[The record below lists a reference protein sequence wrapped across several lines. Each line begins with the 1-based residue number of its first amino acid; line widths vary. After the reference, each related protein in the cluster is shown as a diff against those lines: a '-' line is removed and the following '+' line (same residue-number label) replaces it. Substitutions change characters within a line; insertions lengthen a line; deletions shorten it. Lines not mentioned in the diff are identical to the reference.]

1 MLRPWLLVVLVAA
14 LALWLWRQPHVDAPE
29 ATGGNARHRMEPG
42 YVATGAVM
50 TETGVDG
57 QPLYRLRADRIAQP
71 DPTSE
76 IALAAP
82 LFQYQGP
89 TVWTVSAHEG
99 VLPPSE
105 QEIRLSG
112 DVLARA
118 DQAGAEP
125 MQLHTATLTV
135 NMQTRRAD
143 TVDPVTME
151 WGANRLSATGLHADM
166 QADYLRLKSPVH
178 GEFARA
184 AR

>member
-1 MLRPWLLVVLVAA
+1 VLRPWLLVVLVGT
-14 LALWLWRQPHVDAPE
+14 LALWLWRQPQEE
-29 ATGGNARHRMEPG
+29 ATEAAAGGAHHRMEPG

-71 DPTSE
+71 DPTAD
-76 IALAAP
+76 IVLATP
-82 LFQYQGP
+82 QFQYQGT

-118 DQAGAEP
+118 DRVGAEP

-178 GEFARA
+178 GEFARVA
-184 AR
+184 Q

>member
-1 MLRPWLLVVLVAA
+1 VRRPWLLVVLVGA
-14 LALWLWRQPHVDAPE
+14 LALWLWRQPHEEAPE
-29 ATGGNARHRMEPG
+29 VAAGGARHRMEPG

-71 DPTSE
+71 DPASDITM
-76 IALAAP
+76 AAP
-82 LFQYQGP
+82 QFQYQGT
-89 TVWTVSAHEG
+89 TVWTVSAHDG
-99 VLPPSE
+99 VLPPTE

-118 DQAGAEP
+118 DQAGSEP

-135 NMQTRRAD
+135 NMQTRSAD
-143 TVDPVTME
+143 TADPVTMD

-178 GEFARA
+178 GEFSRA
-184 AR
+184 AQ